1 TTNTGISFIAVAS
14 PPGESNTTL
23 LRSVSSSSTASIA
36 EVPPALAPRIATSSM
51 SCSSSNH
58 SAAAINSSLSVS
70 STANAVISFSASCF
84 PCSSQL
90 SASYAAPWD
99 KTTPSSP
106 SASHKVP
113 STSSFSFSSCSSC
126 CSVLSVFS
134 YYLVVHF
141 RNQCCHYKLI
151 RLCQIIKKSKI
162 SSYTYLLSPF
172 PDIIA
177 YVLLYGT

>member
-1 TTNTGISFIAVAS
+1 
-14 PPGESNTTL
+14 
-23 LRSVSSSSTASIA
+23 
-36 EVPPALAPRIATSSM
+36 M

-126 CSVLSVFS
+126 CSVSSVFS
-134 YYLVVHF
+134 YYLEF
-141 RNQCCHYKLI
+141 PFQKQYYHYMLI
-151 RLCQIIKKSKI
+151 ILRQIIKKSKI
-162 SSYTYLLSPF
+162 SPYSSILSSC

-177 YVLLYGT
+177 YILLYS